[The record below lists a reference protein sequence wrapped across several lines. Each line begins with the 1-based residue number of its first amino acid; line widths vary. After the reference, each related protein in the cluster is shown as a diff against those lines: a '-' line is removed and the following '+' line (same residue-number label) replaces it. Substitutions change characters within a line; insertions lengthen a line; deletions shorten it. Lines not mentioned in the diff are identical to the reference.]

1 VKTVAVASA
10 DEKALLRSPPFRLA
24 SVFLESYRFLDNS
37 VGANFSQRWERCFSV
52 RSDVAQ
58 RYAEILEES
67 HYSRSELNRVMETV
81 YSFVRGTAKVS
92 SCRSAF
98 SQYIAQVKTTIHV
111 LSDGEPAAVLP
122 DERRKLEAAVKK
134 TERAF
139 DDFATSLALLGPI
152 HLLLQRHFDLLRLLT
167 LPGKRR
173 DALYQAGD
181 TDDRARLDRAHEK
194 AVYAH
199 HKALLPLAAVRD
211 ELFIRVTPEGVH
223 RYIEEADRLDARNH
237 PFGVKKSA
245 RHPDDQSDLCRLRD
259 ELEVSA
265 VMLELDDEKTT

>member
-1 VKTVAVASA
+1 MKTVAVASS
-10 DEKALLRSPPFRLA
+10 DENALLRSPPVRLA
-24 SVFLESYRFLDNS
+24 FAFLESYRFLDNS

-67 HYSRSELNRVMETV
+67 RYSRNELNRVMETV
-81 YSFVRGTAKVS
+81 YSFVRGTAKIS

-122 DERRKLEAAVKK
+122 AERRKLEAAVKK

-139 DDFATSLALLGPI
+139 EEFEASLALLAPI
-152 HLLLQRHFDLLRLLT
+152 HLLLQRHFELLRALT
-167 LPGKRR
+167 TPLRPRE
-173 DALYQAGD
+173 ALYQAGD
-181 TDDRARLDRAHEK
+181 ANDRNRLDRNYEK
-194 AVYAH
+194 AVYDH

-211 ELFIRVTPEGVH
+211 ELFTEVTPKRVH
-223 RYIEEADRLDARNH
+223 RYLEEANQFDTRKY
-237 PFGVKKSA
+237 PFGVRVPA
-245 RHPDDQSDLCRLRD
+245 RLPHDQAELGRLRD
-259 ELEVSA
+259 ELEVA
-265 VMLELDDEKTT
+265 TVMLELDDWKTT